1 MAQLYKSEPMYASAT
16 LTSSIIDMMEA
27 QIRFANPI
35 IFCEDLRMLNVA
47 PREDKLYLELKSGKL
62 YYYYN
67 SQFFIV
73 GTKSTDI
80 EWALP
85 PQEYKPTPIKEKTF
99 LQKIIK

>member
-1 MAQLYKSEPMYASAT
+1 MAQSYRIEPMHASTT
-16 LTSSIIDMMEA
+16 LTSGIMDMIEA

-47 PREDKLYLELKSGKL
+47 PKEDKLYLELKSGKL

-67 SQFFIV
+67 SQFFTV
-73 GTKSTDI
+73 GTKPTGT
-80 EWALP
+80 EWASP
-85 PQEYKPTPIKEKTF
+85 PQEYKPTPTKEKTF